1 MRTPGPISASE
12 DERRGLVRSILARSL
27 ERGTF
32 VVPRLPEAAVRIV
45 ELREDAHAQQLA
57 DVIKADPA
65 LAMYGQRRAG
75 PLSVAVTW
83 RGASTI
89 VLAMKNSTFVNHPPE
104 VEVPADNRPLVAPI
118 YQSVKFS
125 FDDVAETLRYSRGDR
140 PGFYYSRTS
149 NPTLRQLELTLAKL
163 QGRDDC
169 LLVGSGVATIA
180 AAALALCKQGDH
192 VLAFVES
199 YGPTRY
205 LVQHLLA
212 KYGVTHTLLS
222 IEDRAGIERVLAGT
236 PTRLVLF
243 ESPTNP
249 VTKIADIEHLT
260 AHARRAGALTVL
272 DNTFAGF
279 HNHGGYDIDI
289 FLHSLTKYASGH
301 GDVMGGAI
309 IARGELIAGMR
320 KDIVSMGPTLDP
332 HAAFLIQ
339 RGMRTYFLRY
349 ERQCSNALCVSSFLE
364 GHRRVKNVFYPG
376 LESHPQHPLARRQM
390 SDFGTVVTLELEGG
404 FNEGALFAES
414 LQLFSISASLG
425 SAESLVM
432 PPQLLA
438 GGEYT
443 AAQRA
448 ASLITRGTVRL
459 SIGLE
464 DEEDLVEDVAQ
475 ALDKAFI

>member
-1 MRTPGPISASE
+1 
-12 DERRGLVRSILARSL
+12 
-27 ERGTF
+27 
-32 VVPRLPEAAVRIV
+32 
-45 ELREDAHAQQLA
+45 
-57 DVIKADPA
+57 
-65 LAMYGQRRAG
+65 
-75 PLSVAVTW
+75 
-83 RGASTI
+83 
-89 VLAMKNSTFVNHPPE
+89 VNHPPT
-104 VEVPADNRPLVAPI
+104 VAVPSDNRALVAPI

-125 FDDVAETLRYSRGDR
+125 FDDTGETLRYLRGER
-140 PGFYYSRTS
+140 EGFFYSRS
-149 NPTLRQLELTLAKL
+149 GNPTLKQLQLLLAQL

-169 LLVGSGVATIA
+169 LLTGSGVATIA
-180 AAALALCKQGDH
+180 ASLLSLCKQGDH
-192 VLAFVES
+192 ILAFAES

-205 LVQHLLA
+205 IVQHLLA
-212 KYGVTHTLLS
+212 KFGVTHTLLS
-222 IEDRAGIERVLAGT
+222 IEDLEGIERVLSEV
-236 PTRLVLF
+236 PTRLVIF

-260 AHARRAGALTVL
+260 THARRAGVVTVL

-279 HNHGGYDIDI
+279 HNHGGYDVDI

-309 IARGELIAGMR
+309 IARGELIAQMR
-320 KDIVSMGPTLDP
+320 KDLSSMGPTLDP

-349 ERQCSNALCVSSFLE
+349 ERQCATSLACSMFLKN
-364 GHRRVKNVFYPG
+364 HARVRQVYYPG
-376 LESHPQHPLARRQM
+376 LDTHPQHALARRQM

-404 FNEGALFAES
+404 FEQGARFAES
-414 LQLFSISASLG
+414 LQFFSISASVG

-438 GGEYT
+438 GNDYT
-443 AAQRA
+443 PEQRA

-464 DEEDLVEDVAQ
+464 DEQDLIQDLAQ
-475 ALDKAFI
+475 ALDRAYLT

>member
-1 MRTPGPISASE
+1 
-12 DERRGLVRSILARSL
+12 
-27 ERGTF
+27 
-32 VVPRLPEAAVRIV
+32 
-45 ELREDAHAQQLA
+45 
-57 DVIKADPA
+57 
-65 LAMYGQRRAG
+65 
-75 PLSVAVTW
+75 
-83 RGASTI
+83 
-89 VLAMKNSTFVNHPPE
+89 MKNTTLVNHPPA
-104 VEVPADNRPLVAPI
+104 VAIAADNRPLVAPI

-125 FDDVAETLRYSRGDR
+125 FDDAGETLRHLRGERD
-140 PGFYYSRTS
+140 GFYYSRVS
-149 NPTLRQLELTLAKL
+149 NPTLRQLELLLAQL

-169 LLVGSGVATIA
+169 LLTGSGVATVA
-180 AAALALCKQGDH
+180 ATLLSLCKQGDH
-192 VLAFVES
+192 ILAFVES

-205 LVQHLLA
+205 ILQHLLM
-212 KYGVTHTLLS
+212 KFGVTHTLLS
-222 IEDRAGIERVLAGT
+222 IEDLAGIERVLRDT
-236 PTRLVLF
+236 PTRLVMF

-260 AHARRAGALTVL
+260 SYARRAGALTVL

-279 HNHGGYDIDI
+279 HNHGAYDIDV

-309 IARGELIAGMR
+309 IARRELIDRMR

-349 ERQCSNALCVSSFLE
+349 ERQCASAMALSSFLQ
-364 GHRRVKNVFYPG
+364 GHPRVKRIDYPG
-376 LESHPQHPLARRQM
+376 LDSHPQHLLARRQM
-390 SDFGTVVTLELEGG
+390 SDFGTIVTLELQGG
-404 FNEGALFAES
+404 FDEGARFAES
-414 LQLFSISASLG
+414 LQFFSISASLG
-425 SAESLVM
+425 SAESLVL

-438 GGEYT
+438 VNEYT
-443 AAQRA
+443 GEQRA

-464 DEEDLVEDVAQ
+464 DVEDLRQDLTQ

>member
-1 MRTPGPISASE
+1 
-12 DERRGLVRSILARSL
+12 
-27 ERGTF
+27 
-32 VVPRLPEAAVRIV
+32 
-45 ELREDAHAQQLA
+45 
-57 DVIKADPA
+57 
-65 LAMYGQRRAG
+65 
-75 PLSVAVTW
+75 
-83 RGASTI
+83 
-89 VLAMKNSTFVNHPPE
+89 MKNDTLVNHPPA
-104 VEVPADNRPLVAPI
+104 VAVPSDNRSLVAPI

-125 FDDVAETLRYSRGDR
+125 FDDTGETLRYLRGERD
-140 PGFYYSRTS
+140 GFFYSRSS
-149 NPTLRQLELTLAKL
+149 NPTLKQLQLLLSQL

-169 LLVGSGVATIA
+169 MLTGSGVATIA
-180 AAALALCKQGDH
+180 ASLLSLCKQGDH
-192 VLAFVES
+192 ILAFVES

-205 LVQHLLA
+205 IVQHLLA
-212 KYGVTHTLLS
+212 RFGVTHTLLS
-222 IEDRAGIERVLAGT
+222 IEDLPGIERVLRDT
-236 PTRLVLF
+236 PTRLVVF

-279 HNHGGYDIDI
+279 HNHGRYDIDI

-309 IARGELIAGMR
+309 IARSEVLAGMR

-349 ERQCSNALCVSSFLE
+349 ARQCSSAHALSSFLRS
-364 GHRRVKNVFYPG
+364 HPRVKTVHYPG
-376 LESHPQHPLARRQM
+376 LDSHPQHLLARRQM
-390 SDFGTVVTLELEGG
+390 DDFGAVVTIELDGGFDEGG
-404 FNEGALFAES
+404 RFAES
-414 LQLFSISASLG
+414 LQFFSISASVG

-438 GGEYT
+438 GNEYSRE
-443 AAQRA
+443 QRS
-448 ASLITRGTVRL
+448 ASLITAGTVRL

-464 DEEDLVEDVAQ
+464 DPADLAEDLAQ

>member
-1 MRTPGPISASE
+1 
-12 DERRGLVRSILARSL
+12 
-27 ERGTF
+27 
-32 VVPRLPEAAVRIV
+32 
-45 ELREDAHAQQLA
+45 
-57 DVIKADPA
+57 
-65 LAMYGQRRAG
+65 
-75 PLSVAVTW
+75 
-83 RGASTI
+83 
-89 VLAMKNSTFVNHPPE
+89 MKNNTLVNHPPA
-104 VEVPADNRPLVAPI
+104 VPVPSDNRALVAPI

-125 FDDVAETLRYSRGDR
+125 FDDTGETLRYLRGER
-140 PGFYYSRTS
+140 EGFFYSRS
-149 NPTLRQLELTLAKL
+149 GNPTLKQLQLLLAQL

-169 LLVGSGVATIA
+169 LLTGSGVATIA
-180 AAALALCKQGDH
+180 ASLLSLCKQGDH
-192 VLAFVES
+192 ILAFAES

-205 LVQHLLA
+205 IVQHLLA
-212 KYGVTHTLLS
+212 KFGVTHTLLS
-222 IEDRAGIERVLAGT
+222 IEDLEGIERVLREV
-236 PTRLVLF
+236 PTRLVIF

-260 AHARRAGALTVL
+260 THARRAGAITVL

-279 HNHGGYDIDI
+279 HNHGRYDIDI

-309 IARGELIAGMR
+309 IARDELIAQMR
-320 KDIVSMGPTLDP
+320 KDISSMGPTLDP

-349 ERQCSNALCVSSFLE
+349 ERQCANALACSVFLKN
-364 GHRRVKNVFYPG
+364 HARVRQVYYPG
-376 LESHPQHPLARRQM
+376 LDTHPQHALARRQM

-404 FNEGALFAES
+404 FEQGARFAES
-414 LQLFSISASLG
+414 LQFFSISASVG

-438 GGEYT
+438 GNEYT
-443 AAQRA
+443 PEQRA

-464 DEEDLVEDVAQ
+464 DEQDLVQDLAQ
-475 ALDKAFI
+475 ALDKAYLT

>member
-1 MRTPGPISASE
+1 
-12 DERRGLVRSILARSL
+12 
-27 ERGTF
+27 
-32 VVPRLPEAAVRIV
+32 
-45 ELREDAHAQQLA
+45 
-57 DVIKADPA
+57 
-65 LAMYGQRRAG
+65 
-75 PLSVAVTW
+75 
-83 RGASTI
+83 
-89 VLAMKNSTFVNHPPE
+89 MKNDTLVNHPPA
-104 VEVPADNRPLVAPI
+104 VPMSSDNRPLVAPI

-125 FDDVAETLRYSRGDR
+125 FDDTGETLRYLRGER
-140 PGFYYSRTS
+140 TGFFYSRTS
-149 NPTLRQLELTLAKL
+149 NPTLKQLQLLLAQL

-169 LLVGSGVATIA
+169 LLTGSGVATIA
-180 AAALALCKQGDH
+180 ASLLSLCKQGDH
-192 VLAFVES
+192 ILAFVES

-205 LVQHLLA
+205 IVQHLLA
-212 KYGVTHTLLS
+212 KFGVAHTFLS
-222 IEDRAGIERVLAGT
+222 IEDLEGIERVLSQT
-236 PTRLVLF
+236 PTRLVVF

-260 AHARRAGALTVL
+260 AHARRTGALTVL

-279 HNHGGYDIDI
+279 HNHGAYDIDI

-309 IARGELIAGMR
+309 IARGELIGRMR

-349 ERQCSNALCVSSFLE
+349 ERQCSNALAVSTFLKD
-364 GHRRVKNVFYPG
+364 HPRVKKIFYPG
-376 LESHPQHPLARRQM
+376 LDGHPQHLLARRQM
-390 SDFGTVVTLELEGG
+390 SDFGTVVTIELDGG
-404 FNEGALFAES
+404 FEEGARFAEA
-414 LQLFSISASLG
+414 LQLFSMSASVG

-438 GGEYT
+438 GQEYT
-443 AAQRA
+443 PEQRA

-464 DEEDLVEDVAQ
+464 DAADLAQDLGQ
-475 ALDKAFI
+475 ALDRAFI